1 MPQNRN
7 RLVTLLVTLALG
19 IAFAAAPPTDAG
31 PAPARWGT
39 LGHRTIARSAELQL
53 SGHARRAARRLLSGQ
68 SLAEVSIWAD
78 QVREQ
83 RPATGPWHY
92 VNIPI
97 WESRYRPEFCPK
109 AGCVIGTLETQQKI
123 LADRSASPAE
133 RAEALRWVIHLVG
146 DLHAPLHAGD
156 RGDRGGNDLR
166 VELDGRQTNL
176 HAAWDSGLLNVMQR
190 REEELVTTLV
200 HRIERRGDLAQIR
213 AGTITDWAMESH
225 DRARDVV
232 YGLLAPML
240 TLDIAYRISAAL
252 VIEDQLLRASVRLA
266 WLIEQALGEDD

>member
-1 MPQNRN
+1 M
-7 RLVTLLVTLALG
+7 TLLGTLALA
-19 IAFAAAPPTDAG
+19 IAFAAGPPSGAS
-31 PAPARWGT
+31 PSAARWGE
-39 LGHRTIARSAELQL
+39 LGHRTVARTAELQL
-53 SGHARRAARRLLSGQ
+53 SGHARRAARKLLGGQ
-68 SLAEVSIWAD
+68 SLAEVSTWAD
-78 QVREQ
+78 QIREQ

-97 WESRYRPEFCPK
+97 WESRYRPDFCPK

-123 LADRSASPAE
+123 LADRSAIRAD

-166 VELDGRQTNL
+166 VDLGGRQTNL
-176 HAAWDSGLLNVMQR
+176 HAAWDSGLLNVMRR
-190 REEELVTTLV
+190 REEELVQMLV
-200 HRIERRGDLAQIR
+200 HRIERRGDLAQLR
-213 AGTITDWAMESH
+213 AGTVTDWAMESH

-232 YGLLAPML
+232 YGLLAPTL
-240 TLDIAYRISAAL
+240 TLDTAYRIWAAP

-266 WLIEQALGEDD
+266 CLVEQALGEDD

>member
-1 MPQNRN
+1 MI
-7 RLVTLLVTLALG
+7 LLGTLALG
-19 IAFAAAPPTDAG
+19 ISFAAAPVPLTVN
-31 PAPARWGT
+31 PARWGE
-39 LGHRTIARSAELQL
+39 LGHRTIARTAELQL
-53 SGHARRAARRLLSGQ
+53 SGDARRAARRLLGGQ
-68 SLAEVSIWAD
+68 SLAEVSTWAD
-78 QVREQ
+78 QIREQ

-97 WESRYRPEFCPK
+97 WESRYRPDFCPK

-123 LADRSASPAE
+123 LADRSASRAD
-133 RAEALRWVIHLVG
+133 RAEALRWVVHLVG

-156 RGDRGGNDLR
+156 RGDRGGNDVR

-176 HAAWDSGLLNVMQR
+176 HAAWDSGLLKVMQR
-190 REEELVTTLV
+190 REEELVKMLT
-200 HRIERRGDLAQIR
+200 HRIEHRGDLRQIR

-232 YGLLAPML
+232 YGLLPSTL
-240 TLDIAYRISAAL
+240 TLDVPYRISAAL
-252 VIEDQLLRASVRLA
+252 VIEDQLMRASVRLA

>member
-1 MPQNRN
+1 M
-7 RLVTLLVTLALG
+7 TLLATLVLTM
-19 IAFAAAPPTDAG
+19 AFAAAPSSDAS
-31 PAPARWGT
+31 PSTARWGE
-39 LGHRTIARSAELQL
+39 LGHRTIARTAELQL

-68 SLAEVSIWAD
+68 SLAQVSTWAD

-97 WESRYRPEFCPK
+97 WESRYRPDFCPK
-109 AGCVIGTLETQQKI
+109 AGCVIGTLETQEKI
-123 LADRSASPAE
+123 LADHSASRAD
-133 RAEALRWVIHLVG
+133 RAEALRWVVHLVG

-156 RGDRGGNDLR
+156 RGDRGGNDIR
-166 VELDGRQTNL
+166 VDLDGRQTNL

-190 REEELVTTLV
+190 REEELVNILA
-200 HRIERRGDLAQIR
+200 HRIERRGDLRQIR
-213 AGTITDWAMESH
+213 AGTISEWAMESH

-232 YGLLAPML
+232 YGLLAP
-240 TLDIAYRISAAL
+240 TLILDVAYRISAAP